1 MNGSLEKKMKVLISK
16 LTVMSR
22 RRGGETLKFGIK
34 KLHKGEFPS
43 VKSRK
48 ERPEGGGEFQSH
60 FPANIFSKSHFPV
73 LKSHSGHG

>member
-1 MNGSLEKKMKVLISK
+1 MKGLISK

-48 ERPEGGGEFQSH
+48 ERPEGGGGGGGSSNPISQPIF
-60 FPANIFSKSHFPV
+60 FPNPTSQCSNPILVTVKK
-73 LKSHSGHG
+73 L